1 MIVSCEKCNKKFE
14 LNINLIPQSGR
25 ILQCGSCSHQW
36 HYKPKSKSDKKKQI
50 KLLDKKVIV
59 AENKIINKPTKT
71 KNIENNQKIASNK
84 PGILS
89 YLLIYIISFF
99 ALILVLET
107 FKMQIS
113 NFVPNLDFY
122 LSSLYESIKDVLLF
136 FKDLLK

>member
-36 HYKPKSKSDKKKQI
+36 HYKLKSKSDKKKQI
-50 KLLDKKVIV
+50 KLLDNEVV
-59 AENKIINKPTKT
+59 VNENKIINKPTKT
-71 KNIENNQKIASNK
+71 KNIENNQKIDANK

-89 YLLIYIISFF
+89 YLLISIISFF
-99 ALILVLET
+99 AIILVLET

-122 LSSLYESIKDVLLF
+122 LSSLYESMKDVSLF
-136 FKDLLK
+136 FEDLLK